1 VVVVQRR
8 PIVAGERFDYADTFE
23 VAVGLPDARSAQE
36 VVQAGLEGAPRWLR
50 MVVLIA
56 HRHVLRFELASGGT
70 PNHVMGWE
78 VLSAEHD
85 VMRLRATGPLME
97 GVFVARRASPSSA
110 ALETYVRY
118 RRPVLG
124 RIIWTAVAPVH
135 RAVAPYL
142 LRRAAA
148 TSAAR

>member
-1 VVVVQRR
+1 
-8 PIVAGERFDYADTFE
+8 
-23 VAVGLPDARSAQE
+23 
-36 VVQAGLEGAPRWLR
+36 

-85 VMRLRATGPLME
+85 MMRLRATGPLME
-97 GVFVARRASPSSA
+97 GVLVARRASPSSA

>member
-8 PIVAGERFDYADTFE
+8 SVVAGERFDYADAFE
-23 VAVGLPDARSAQE
+23 VAVGSADARSAQE
-36 VVQAGLEGAPRWLR
+36 VFRAGLKGAPRWLR
-50 MVVLIA
+50 SLVLIA
-56 HRHVLRFELASGGT
+56 HQHVLRFELAPGGT

-85 VMRLRATGPLME
+85 MMRLRATGPLME
-97 GVFVARRASPSSA
+97 GVLVARRASPSSA
-110 ALETYVRY
+110 ALETYVRF